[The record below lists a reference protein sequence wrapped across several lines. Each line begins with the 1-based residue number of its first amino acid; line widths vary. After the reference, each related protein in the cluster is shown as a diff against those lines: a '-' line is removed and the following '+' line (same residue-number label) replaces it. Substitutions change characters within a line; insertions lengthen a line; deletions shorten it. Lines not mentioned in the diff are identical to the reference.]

1 MAELTKTRAK
11 KAQSTESFDNEPGE
25 TLLPDVNVLGAS
37 DAELVKTA
45 AITWSNAALR
55 EAVVVRFAAM
65 GKAAWP
71 LIESAVE
78 IPRIP
83 PFHESTSAVVTA
95 ISILE
100 AIASAEAVARLVT
113 LSKSDRWSDAA
124 HSRAALKRL
133 GKNAPARRVEG
144 PSREEL
150 ETSLATGRPGEKALA
165 IAHLVHHADLDT
177 LPAIR
182 AALVGGAPTVRKE
195 AALACGRLGD
205 SSCFGLLLRRLQAR
219 GVPPRSG
226 PRAGALPSEVAD
238 ALAAWN
244 GLTALGDVRAFG
256 EIDRFERDVRYA
268 RLRHEH
274 RDGADFFERHPAGK
288 RAKRSS

>member
-1 MAELTKTRAK
+1 MAETTKTRAK
-11 KAQSTESFDNEPGE
+11 KARTTESFDDEPGE
-25 TLLPDVNVLGAS
+25 TLLPDVNVSKAS

-55 EAVVVRFAAM
+55 EAVVIRFAAM

-71 LIESAVE
+71 LIERALE
-78 IPRIP
+78 IP
-83 PFHESTSAVVTA
+83 PFPGSESTSAVVTA

-100 AIASAEAVARLVT
+100 AIASADAVARLMT
-113 LSKSDRWSDAA
+113 WSKSARCSVAA

-133 GKNAPARRVEG
+133 GKKPPARRVEG
-144 PSREEL
+144 PSRAQL
-150 ETSLATGRPGEKALA
+150 DTSLATGRPGDKALA
-165 IAHLVHHADLDT
+165 IAYLVHHADLDT

-182 AALVGGAPTVRKE
+182 RELVGGAATVRKQ

-205 SSCFGLLLRRLQAR
+205 SSCFGLLLWRLRAR

-226 PRAGALPSEVAD
+226 PRAGALPADVAD

-244 GLTALGDVRAFG
+244 GLTNLGDVRAFG
-256 EIDRFERDVRYA
+256 EIDRFEKDVRYA
-268 RLRHEH
+268 RLRHLH
-274 RDGADFFERHPAGK
+274 RDGEDFFEVHPAGK
-288 RAKRSS
+288 KAKRSG